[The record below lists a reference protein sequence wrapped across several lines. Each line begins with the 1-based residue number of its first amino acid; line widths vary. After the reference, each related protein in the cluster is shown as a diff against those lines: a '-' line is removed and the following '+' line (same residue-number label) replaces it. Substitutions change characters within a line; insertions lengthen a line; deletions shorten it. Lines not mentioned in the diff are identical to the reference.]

1 MRRFLRPCSGVTP
14 LTAAVMVAA
23 VVALSAGAAS
33 AQTTTGPVT
42 TTTRPA
48 TPTTTGASSTTQA
61 TTPGSTGAGT
71 GTTAPGTATTLA
83 PITTE
88 SSDSG
93 SDIPWVPIA
102 IGAAILLAIVI
113 GLIIWSRARGAATQK
128 AADWRAGAADATA
141 EAGATA
147 RMLSGGSPATAAV
160 AQQMLAS
167 LRAFEDLEESAPD
180 SAARSSAQQGRRVI
194 QNLGRAIDA
203 DYSLRRTQPPATPD
217 RVEGSAAMLRST
229 AAETDRALRA
239 LYRGFTE
246 TS

>member
-1 MRRFLRPCSGVTP
+1 MRPEFVMRRFSRPFPALPALVVV
-14 LTAAVMVAA
+14 VMVAA
-23 VVALSAGAAS
+23 VVVFSAVGS
-33 AQTTTGPVT
+33 GAQTTTGPT
-42 TTTRPA
+42 TPGA
-48 TPTTTGASSTTQA
+48 STTTGA
-61 TTPGSTGAGT
+61 TTPGA
-71 GTTAPGTATTLA
+71 GTATTVA
-83 PITTE
+83 PTTTADD
-88 SSDSG
+88 DSG

-102 IGAAILLAIVI
+102 IGAAVLLAIVI
-113 GLIIWSRARGAATQK
+113 ALIIWSRARGASAQK
-128 AADWRAGAADATA
+128 AADWRADAADATA

-167 LRAFEDLEESAPD
+167 LRAFEDLETAAPD
-180 SAARSSAQQGRRVI
+180 NAARSSAQQGRRVI
-194 QNLGRAIDA
+194 QNLGRAIDS
-203 DYSLRRTQPPATPD
+203 DYSMRRAQPPASPD

>member
-1 MRRFLRPCSGVTP
+1 MSPFLRPLRIVSALATAVTATALAFGVGT
-14 LTAAVMVAA
+14 V
-23 VVALSAGAAS
+23 G
-33 AQTTTGPVT
+33 AQTTTGPS

-48 TPTTTGASSTTQA
+48 TTTTGGSSTTQA
-61 TTPGSTGAGT
+61 TTPGTGSA
-71 GTTAPGTATTLA
+71 TTVPGTATTLA

-88 SSDSG
+88 DDSD

-102 IGAAILLAIVI
+102 IAAAILLGIVI
-113 GLIIWSRARGAATQK
+113 ALIVWSRARAAANQK
-128 AADWRAGAADATA
+128 AADWRARAADATA

-147 RMLSGGSPATAAV
+147 RMVSGGSPATAAV

-180 SAARSSAQQGRRVI
+180 NAARSSAQQGRRVI

-203 DYSLRRTQPPATPD
+203 DYSLRRAQPPASPERID
-217 RVEGSAAMLRST
+217 GSAAMLRST
-229 AAETDRALRA
+229 AGETDRALRA

>member
-1 MRRFLRPCSGVTP
+1 MRRFLRPYST
-14 LTAAVMVAA
+14 LTALWAVVMVASLF
-23 VVALSAGAAS
+23 VVGTGVAG
-33 AQTTTGPVT
+33 AQTTTTGPAT

-48 TPTTTGASSTTQA
+48 TPTTTGASTTTQA
-61 TTPGSTGAGT
+61 TTPGTTGA
-71 GTTAPGTATTLA
+71 GTATTLA

-102 IGAAILLAIVI
+102 IGAAILLAIVV
-113 GLIIWSRARGAATQK
+113 GLIIWSRARGAASQK
-128 AADWRAGAADATA
+128 ATDWRAGAADATA

-180 SAARSSAQQGRRVI
+180 NAARSSTQQGRRVI

-217 RVEGSAAMLRST
+217 RVEGSAAMLRNT

>member
-1 MRRFLRPCSGVTP
+1 MRRLPPLCSKVAV
-14 LTAAVMVAA
+14 LTATALIAA
-23 VVALSAGAAS
+23 VLTVGMGAIG
-33 AQTTTGPVT
+33 AQTTTTSPATT

-48 TPTTTGASSTTQA
+48 TPTTTGASITTQA
-61 TTPGSTGAGT
+61 TTPGT
-71 GTTAPGTATTLA
+71 GTTVPAAATTLA
-83 PITTE
+83 PIATE
-88 SSDSG
+88 SNDSG
-93 SDIPWVPIA
+93 SDIPWIPIA

-113 GLIIWSRARGAATQK
+113 GLIIWSRARGAASQK

-180 SAARSSAQQGRRVI
+180 NAARSSALQGRRVI

-217 RVEGSAAMLRST
+217 RVEGSAAMLRNA